1 MNHVDLMLRLG
12 SCSQSPL
19 HTIFCSPLICFLSTI
34 PIRTCFT
41 LLFSVLQFPF
51 LFASPRSQSL
61 SSSFTLSILFDLSQF
76 LPISLNLSQSLAI
89 FFNLSISLNLSR
101 TLSISLNVSQ
111 SLSISPSL
119 SHSQALS
126 ISFNLSQSF
135 SLSL

>member
-41 LLFSVLQFPF
+41 LLSEFFSFRSCLLLYALNRCRALQ
-51 LFASPRSQSL
+51 S
-61 SSSFTLSILFDLSQF
+61 LSILFVLSQF
-76 LPISLNLSQSLAI
+76 LPISLNLFQSLAI
-89 FFNLSISLNLSR
+89 FFNLAISFNLSR
-101 TLSISLNVSQ
+101 ALSISVNVSQ

-119 SHSQALS
+119 SHSKALS
-126 ISFNLSQSF
+126 TSFNLSQSL